1 MAKIES
7 KEVTINEKSTTLSKF
22 LGNLNNLQKLMPEDK
37 ISDWKSDED
46 SCRFQIKGLAK
57 IGMRKTSADSSKVI
71 MESEGKNPFDFTLT
85 INLDEKGDDTTAKIL
100 FDGKMNP
107 FMKAMVEKPLT
118 NFFNML
124 VDKLAS
130 SHG

>member
-7 KEVTINEKSTTLSKF
+7 KEVTINEKSSTLSKF

-37 ISDWKSDED
+37 ISDWESDED

-57 IGMRKTSADSSKVI
+57 IGMRKTSEDSSKVV

-124 VDKLAS
+124 ADKLAAN
-130 SHG
+130 HG

>member
-7 KEVTINEKSTTLSKF
+7 KEVTINEKSSTISQF

-37 ISDWKSDED
+37 ISDWESDED

-57 IGMRKTSADSSKVI
+57 IGMRKSSEDSSKVV

-124 VDKLAS
+124 ADKLAAN
-130 SHG
+130 HG

>member
-7 KEVTINEKSTTLSKF
+7 KEVTINEKSSTISQF

-37 ISDWKSDED
+37 ISDWESDED

-57 IGMRKTSADSSKVI
+57 IGMRKSSEDSSKVV

-85 INLDEKGDDTTAKIL
+85 ISLDEKGDDTTAKIL

-124 VDKLAS
+124 VDKLAAN
-130 SHG
+130 HG

>member
-7 KEVTINEKSTTLSKF
+7 KEVTINEKSSTISQF

-37 ISDWKSDED
+37 ISDWESDED

-57 IGMRKTSADSSKVI
+57 IGMRKSSEDSSKVV

-124 VDKLAS
+124 VDKLAAN
-130 SHG
+130 HG

>member
-37 ISDWKSDED
+37 ISDWESDED

-57 IGMRKTSADSSKVI
+57 IGMRKSSEDSSKVV

-124 VDKLAS
+124 ADKLAAN
-130 SHG
+130 HG

>member
-7 KEVTINEKSTTLSKF
+7 KEVTINEKSSTLSKF

-37 ISDWKSDED
+37 ISDWESDED

>member
-37 ISDWKSDED
+37 ISDWESDED

-57 IGMRKTSADSSKVI
+57 IGMRKISADSSKVI

-124 VDKLAS
+124 ADKLAAN
-130 SHG
+130 HG